1 MSLLDELR
9 AAGFSQDEI
18 GAHLGAERR
27 KLLSAGFG
35 DDEIQSELGI
45 GPFREGPLR
54 LYLSGNSSA
63 RAGAELNGQKEKS
76 SLALSVEGDGQKHG
90 LPTGVAARIAD
101 VVDDFA
107 VTLSM
112 GKEAAE
118 FGFQGS
124 VAGLLDRRKLP
135 EQPLRDLNVYERAM
149 AGLGQLTG
157 DIPAMF
163 AGALATSGGGPITA
177 SAGAF
182 ALPAGL
188 RKVLMDAYE
197 KGEIGSFQ
205 EFMERSL
212 GVAWETVKGGLTGAA
227 VGRAGQVFQGAARL
241 PAEIATLVTVSS
253 SLEGRIPEPEE
264 FIDAAIL
271 IGGVKF
277 AVGGAAKLRE
287 VYEKTG
293 KRPSDVLR
301 DIEERPSIK
310 DDLLAQKTIKAYAPI
325 IEEQTRADVARLD
338 EGLSG
343 LRSALNDTG
352 KFEELRKNRPEF
364 KDIGSVLKEVENLEN
379 IRADILG
386 ERRPQSEFQ
395 AFETAG
401 RLGVQDGLTEARFSM
416 PIKNNVKSAAEELL
430 LRGDVRL
437 DPNRLVKDQVME
449 LLQTNRI
456 GGEEFKNTLKRHGV
470 TVDEFSNMWGV
481 DTTKAARELNLLSQL
496 RAKAK
501 QLYGMATPEELE
513 ILRQSGMDYEAH
525 AQGFWRRLNNVWR
538 GSLTSQLSTAV
549 RNFETQVARVGIDVL
564 QKGLDAGLQRLIPDA
579 PRNAHP
585 ADGFAAVLRIFQ
597 RDKTAKMADEILSLF
612 PKEHQDLYMRYSSDL
627 NRAGAGTDAMSKA
640 ERVVEIANWANRF
653 QEYAI
658 RNAVFISELDVSLR
672 GKGKNLQTIISENKV
687 GAIDRADI
695 KTAIDKALEI
705 TWGKDFSPFAK
716 GPEGVAGKFIQFINS
731 VPFVTNAAVPF
742 PRFMMNALKFQFEF
756 SPLGFL
762 KLLSKDERAAI
773 AKGDTQTISRALIG
787 TGMLL
792 TAMQFRDSEYA
803 GEKFYEF
810 RLPGGKIIDMRPF
823 NPFVSY
829 LFVADVVNRSQGGTL
844 SSLTVKDIAMGLLS
858 TNIRAGAGLYIVDN
872 IIENFAGIDTSEKG
886 LQAGKSL
893 AGSVLSGFLVPIQQ
907 LRDVYSDLSDWLG
920 SGQESIIRDTKD
932 APFAGPFLEKIPFA
946 ARDFPAVESP
956 TREDPIR
963 RIMPTMKQATGLM
976 LKEPKN
982 PAERELDRLGFTRG
996 EISPS
1001 TGNPEADRLIN
1012 KNLGPMAEKVAS
1024 VFVQTDFY
1032 QEATNEVKGGLLR
1045 EVMLGL
1051 RHQAVNAARQENPEL
1066 MAKIHLEGLPRR
1078 RRLMLE
1084 SLTGGPLQ

>member
-1 MSLLDELR
+1 MPLLDELR
-9 AAGFSQDEI
+9 AAGFSKEEI
-18 GAHLGAERR
+18 GSYLGGERR
-27 KLLSAGFG
+27 KLLAAGFN
-35 DDEIQSELGI
+35 DEEVQTELGI

-54 LYLSGNSSA
+54 LYLSGGSSA
-63 RAGAELNGQKEKS
+63 RAGSELSGKLEKS
-76 SLALSVEGDGQKHG
+76 SLALSVEGQGQKQG

-118 FGFQGS
+118 LGFQGS

-135 EQPLRDLNVYERAM
+135 EQPLRDLNMYERAM

-157 DIPAMF
+157 DLPAMF
-163 AGALATSGGGPITA
+163 AGGLATSGGGPVAA

-182 ALPAGL
+182 ALPSGL
-188 RKVLMDAYE
+188 RRVLMDSYG
-197 KGEIGSFQ
+197 KGEIHSFQ
-205 EFMERSL
+205 EFMDRSL

-253 SLEGRIPEPEE
+253 SLEGRVPEPEE
-264 FIDAAIL
+264 FIDAAVL
-271 IGGVKF
+271 LGGIKF
-277 AVGGAAKLRE
+277 AVSGATKLRE
-287 VYEKTG
+287 IYAQTG
-293 KRPSDVLR
+293 KRPSEVLR

-310 DDLLAQKTIKAYAPI
+310 DDILANKSVRGYESI
-325 IEEQTRADVARLD
+325 IDKQVKQDVAKLD
-338 EGLSG
+338 EGIAG
-343 LRSALNDTG
+343 LRSALNDT
-352 KFEELRKNRPEF
+352 KQFEELKKTRPEF
-364 KDIGSVLKEVENLEN
+364 TDLGAVMKEVDNLQN
-379 IRADILG
+379 IKADLLG
-386 ERRPQSEFQ
+386 VKHPQSESQ

-401 RLGVQDGLTEARFSM
+401 RLGVKDGLTEARFTM
-416 PIKNNVKSAAEELL
+416 PVKQNIKEAAEELL
-430 LRGDVRL
+430 VRGDVKL

-456 GGEEFKNTLKRHGV
+456 GGPEFKDTLKRHGV
-470 TVDEFSNMWGV
+470 TIDEFSNMWGV

-496 RAKAK
+496 RAKTK
-501 QLYGMATPEELE
+501 QLYGNATPEELE
-513 ILRQSGMDYEAH
+513 ILRQTGMDYEAQ
-525 AQGFWRRLNNVWR
+525 AKGFWTRLNNVWR
-538 GSLTSQLSTAV
+538 GSLTSQLSTAI
-549 RNFETQVARVGIDVL
+549 RNFETQVGRVGLDVL
-564 QKGLDAGLQRLIPDA
+564 QKGLDAGLQRLIPGA

-585 ADGFAAVLRIFQ
+585 ADGFSAVLKIFQ
-597 RDKTAKMADEILSLF
+597 RDKTGKMAEDILSRF

-627 NRAGAGTDAMSKA
+627 NRAGVGTDLMSKA
-640 ERVVEIANWANRF
+640 ERTVEVLNWANRF

-658 RNAVFISELDVSLR
+658 RNAVFVSELDVALR
-672 GKGKNLQTIISENKV
+672 GKGKSLEKIISENKV
-687 GAIDRADI
+687 GTIERADI
-695 KTAIDKALEI
+695 QKAVDKALEM
-705 TWGKDFSPFAK
+705 TWGRDFSPFAE
-716 GPEGVAGKFIQFINS
+716 GPEGVAGKFIRFINS

-742 PRFMMNALKFQFEF
+742 PRFLMNAMKFQFEF

-762 KLLSKDERAAI
+762 KLLSKEERAAI

-810 RLPGGKIIDMRPF
+810 RLPGGEIIDMRPF

-829 LFVADVVNRSQGGTL
+829 LFVADVVSRAQSGTL

-886 LQAGKSL
+886 LRAGKAL

-932 APFAGPFLEKIPFA
+932 SPFVGPFLEKIPFA
-946 ARDFPAVESP
+946 TRDFPEVESP

-963 RIMPTMKQATGLM
+963 RVMPTVKQLTGLG
-976 LKEPKN
+976 LREPKN

-996 EISPS
+996 EIAPS
-1001 TGNPEADRLIN
+1001 TGTPEADRLIN
-1012 KNLGPMAEKVAS
+1012 KHLGPMVEQVAS
-1024 VFVQTDFY
+1024 AFVETDFY

-1045 EVMLGL
+1045 EIVLGL
-1051 RHQAVNAARQENPEL
+1051 RHQAINAAKQENPGL
-1066 MAKIHLEGLPRR
+1066 MQKIHIEGIPRR
-1078 RRLMLE
+1078 RRQMLE